1 MDSLVRTISFDEA
14 THTYKDEFGLP
25 YISVT
30 TVIAKY
36 YPKFNEDYWAKEES
50 RKTGLPVHVILANWK
65 QIRDYSCEKG
75 NKEHKLLEDSI
86 NAANGKA
93 QFEFDNKGKGIGLGF
108 TKIDNTNLNILQN
121 SPLASKYPKIYTYLR
136 NRIEDGWILYAEKRT
151 YWAEYLI
158 AGTIDC
164 LLVKGKLFMI
174 VDWKTNKDELKF
186 VSGYYKKVNGI
197 KTTEWVNKKEY
208 FFKPLNHIENCK
220 GSIYT
225 MQLSL
230 YAYILELW
238 GFKCVDL
245 CLFHIRD
252 NMEPNP
258 YTIKYLKAEAQLLL
272 IDNKNASSNTRKPNT
287 SNNTDIRF
295 GIS

>member
-1 MDSLVRTISFDEA
+1 MDSLKRIISFDEPS
-14 THTYKDEFGLP
+14 HTYKDEKGLS

-30 TVIAKY
+30 TVIQKY
-36 YPKFNEDYWAKEES
+36 YPKFDEQFWAKKEAE
-50 RKTGLPVHVILANWK
+50 KTGLPVSVVLANWK

-86 NAANGKA
+86 NASNGKA
-93 QFEFDNKGKGIGLGF
+93 SFEFDDKKGVGLG
-108 TKIDNTNLNILQN
+108 TLIINNTNLNILQS
-121 SPLASKYPKIYTYLR
+121 SPLASKYPKIYSYLR
-136 NRIEDGWILYAEKRT
+136 KQIEDGWTLYAEKRT

-186 VSGYYKKVNGI
+186 KSGYYKKVNGI
-197 KTTEWVNKKEY
+197 KTTQWVDKKEY

-220 GSIYT
+220 GNIYT

-238 GFKCVDL
+238 GYKCVDL
-245 CLFHIRD
+245 VLFHIRD
-252 NMEPNP
+252 NMEPTA
-258 YTIKYLKAEAQLLL
+258 YIIKYLKSEAQLLL
-272 IDNKNASSNTRKPNT
+272 IDNKNVSSITRKPN
-287 SNNTDIRF
+287 SSSDNGIRF